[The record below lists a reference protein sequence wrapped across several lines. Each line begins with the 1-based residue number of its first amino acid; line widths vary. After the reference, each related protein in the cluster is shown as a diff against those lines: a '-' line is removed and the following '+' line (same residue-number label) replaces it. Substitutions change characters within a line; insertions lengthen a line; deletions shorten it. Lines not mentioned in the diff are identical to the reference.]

1 MLKGNGAPKLL
12 GREQTTGFPDV
23 FPILIASEASLTE
36 LNSRL
41 RKINL
46 DPITV
51 ERFRPNIVIRGQTP
65 WVEDSWKTI
74 RIRCA
79 EKGEDSVGQE
89 FSSSVPL
96 DLDIVA
102 RCARCQVPNV
112 DPETAEKHKKQPWD
126 TLISYRRID
135 QGIKWKPC
143 FGMLSAPRN
152 EGAIEVGMR
161 LEVLEETNEH
171 RYITGF

>member
-1 MLKGNGAPKLL
+1 M
-12 GREQTTGFPDV
+12 QSTGFPDV
-23 FPILIASEASLTE
+23 YPILIASEASLAE
-36 LNSRL
+36 LNTRL
-41 RKINL
+41 QNIDI

-51 ERFRPNIVIRGQTP
+51 ERFRPNIVVRGQTA
-65 WVEDSWKTI
+65 WVEDSWKTV
-74 RIRCA
+74 RIVSGDA
-79 EKGEDSVGQE
+79 GNDGP
-89 FSSSVPL
+89 SSL

-112 DPETAEKHKKQPWD
+112 DPETADKHKKQPWD

-135 QGIKWKPC
+135 EGIKWKPC

-161 LEVLEETNEH
+161 LEVLEETDEH
-171 RYITGF
+171 RYITGFNA